1 MTSRACDEVGYAE
14 MKDLLK
20 GMTALAIS
28 ESDPVAPAKIAK
40 KFADDIETFDIKGG
54 FLDGKVI
61 SRDEIMELA
70 DIPSKE
76 ELIAKF
82 MGSIQSPLY
91 KFAYALQAIVD
102 KNGDEVGEAA
112 TAEEAAQPEAEA

>member
-1 MTSRACDEVGYAE
+1 
-14 MKDLLK
+14 
-20 GMTALAIS
+20 MTALAIS